1 MVYFLETK
9 EAAQAFNVSTGALR
23 LAASRNSNKYEW
35 LKVDNEKGGRGGKKL
50 LFKISKDKLLT
61 AFNQELITKNTLIY
75 DEKMQKVKLSEII
88 TTDNL
93 KTINNSL
100 KTSNLNLTESKIN
113 DDLAVLNLKFENL
126 SDELKEDAKSKV
138 KLLKQVEKYIEGGL
152 TLKRALFLCNV
163 EWRNYSNWRSDYK
176 KYGILGLIDTRGLH
190 RKDKTKLSA
199 WMQEYALREY
209 RTFGAGGFNFTELWW
224 QIHKEAATKENY
236 DFIGFDLGKVKPLF
250 SVKTLQNFIKNY
262 YKDKPLEHCI
272 ITQGLDKAKSK
283 FLPAQ
288 GNQRELYDMKNMCWQ
303 IDSSPADFIVRDD
316 ETLEPFRP
324 HILSVVDVFS
334 GMGVATLV
342 GKSNSLSLTRL
353 LWKAIDKFGKPDM
366 IKGDNGKD
374 YLSKD
379 FQSLL
384 DSLNIS
390 YDAAIA
396 YAGEQKA
403 LVERRFGTLQ
413 RARLSQMHGH
423 IGNSL
428 AKREM
433 IEQKTPK
440 KERKAKDEYG
450 FAKKTNQK
458 LLHTFSEACEFLE
471 AEVIKWNMSKVRR
484 KKGIKT
490 PLELWNSCDRAIV
503 KISYE
508 EFLFNA
514 GNKELR
520 VVGKKGINFESRVYK
535 SALMPSV
542 GTKVKCVQNIDNIKE
557 LFIYDLS
564 GNFLC
569 LALDESIAKLS
580 KESYKMLKKGY
591 ESEVKAIKE
600 VLKKDEIAAFTKLNI
615 KQDLQDLQSAFE
627 NSLIEAKEVHQK
639 SLAKEALKT
648 QRELEEIKNNANA
661 DEFILNAK
669 KEINNDES
677 EFDMEAFV
685 EKKYFAG

>member
-1 MVYFLETK
+1 MYFLETK
-9 EAAQAFNVSTGALR
+9 EAAQVYNVSEGALR
-23 LAASRNSNKYEW
+23 LAVTRNSNKYEW
-35 LKVDNEKGGRGGKKL
+35 LKVDNANGGRGGKKL
-50 LFKISKDKLLT
+50 LFKISKEQLLT
-61 AFNQELITKNTLIY
+61 AFNQELISKNTLIF
-75 DEKMQKVKLSEII
+75 DEKMQKVNLCEITAI
-88 TTDNL
+88 DNL

-100 KTSNLNLTESKIN
+100 NTSNLNLTESKIN
-113 DDLAVLNLKFENL
+113 NDLAVLNLKFENL
-126 SDELKEDAKSKV
+126 SDEVKQDARAKV
-138 KLLKQVEKYIEGGL
+138 KTLKQIEKYIESGL
-152 TLKRALFLCNV
+152 SIARALKIERINRRLF
-163 EWRNYSNWRSDYK
+163 ERMRKAYK
-176 KYGILGLIDTRGLH
+176 ENGILGLVDTRGLH

-209 RTFGAGGFNFTELWW
+209 RTFASGGFNFTELWW
-224 QIHKEAATKENY
+224 QIHKEAAQKESY

-303 IDSSPADFIVRDD
+303 IDSSPADIIVRDD
-316 ETLEPFRP
+316 ITLEPFRP

-342 GKSNSLSLTRL
+342 SKSNSLSLTRL

-384 DSLNIS
+384 DGLNIT

-413 RARLSQMHGH
+413 HAGISKMHGH
-423 IGNSL
+423 IGNNL

-440 KERKAKDEYG
+440 KDRRAKDEYG

-458 LLHTFSEACEFLE
+458 LLLTFSEACEFLE

-484 KKGIKT
+484 KKGVKT

-514 GNKELR
+514 GNKEIR
-520 VVGKKGINFESRVYK
+520 VVNKKGILFQDRVYK
-535 SALMPSV
+535 SANLPSV
-542 GTKVKCVQNIDNIKE
+542 GTKVKCVQNIDNVKE

-580 KESYKMLKKGY
+580 KESFKMLKKGY

-600 VLKKDEIAAFTKLNI
+600 VLKKDEITAFTKLNI
-615 KQDLQDLQSAFE
+615 KADLNDLKNVFE
-627 NSLIEAKEVHQK
+627 NSLAEVKEVHQK
-639 SLAKEALKT
+639 SLAKESLKT
-648 QRELEEIKNNANA
+648 QRELEKIKNNANA
-661 DEFILNAK
+661 DELILNAK
-669 KEINNDES
+669 KEIKNDE
-677 EFDMEAFV
+677 EFDMDAFV
-685 EKKYFAG
+685 DKKYFAG

>member
-1 MVYFLETK
+1 MYLLETK
-9 EAAQAFNVSTGALR
+9 EASQVFNVSEGALR
-23 LAASRNSNKYEW
+23 LAVTRKSNKYEW
-35 LKVDNEKGGRGGKKL
+35 LKVDNTKGGRGGKKL
-50 LFKISKDKLLT
+50 LFKISKEQLLT
-61 AFNQELITKNTLIY
+61 AFNQELISKNTLIY
-75 DEKMQKVKLSEII
+75 DEKMQKIKLREII
-88 TTDNL
+88 SE
-93 KTINNSL
+93 NNTNCIIEE
-100 KTSNLNLTESKIN
+100 KNLNLTEPKMN
-113 DDLAVLNLKFENL
+113 NDLAVLNLKFENL
-126 SDELKEDAKSKV
+126 SDEIKNNAREKLKA
-138 KLLKQVEKYIEGGL
+138 LKQVEKYIEGGL
-152 TLKRALFLCNV
+152 SVKRALMLCNIP
-163 EWRNYSNWRSDYK
+163 WRTYSRWRAKYK
-176 KYGILGLIDTRGLH
+176 TNCIKSLIDTRGLH
-190 RKDKTKLSA
+190 RKDKTKLST

-209 RTFGAGGFNFTELWW
+209 RTFAAGGFNFTELWW
-224 QIHKEAATKENY
+224 KIHKVAAQKENY

-272 ITQGLDKAKSK
+272 ITQGLDRAKSK

-288 GNQRELYDMKNMCWQ
+288 GNQRELFTMKNMCWQ
-303 IDSSPADFIVRDD
+303 IDSSPADIIVRDD
-316 ETLEPFRP
+316 ITQEPFRP
-324 HILSVVDVFS
+324 HILSIVDVYS

-384 DSLNIS
+384 DSLNIT

-413 RARLSQMHGH
+413 HAGISQLHGS
-423 IGNSL
+423 IGRNL
-428 AKREM
+428 AQREA
-433 IEQKTPK
+433 IETKTPK
-440 KERKAKDEYG
+440 KERHAKDEYG

-458 LLHTFSEACEFLE
+458 LLLSFSKACEFLE

-484 KKGIKT
+484 KKGVKT

-514 GNKELR
+514 GYKELR
-520 VVGKKGINFESRVYK
+520 VVNKKGILFQDRVYK
-535 SALMPSV
+535 SANLPSV

-580 KESYKMLKKGY
+580 KESFKTLKKAY

-600 VLKKDEIAAFTKLNI
+600 VLKKDEITTFTKLNI
-615 KQDLQDLQSAFE
+615 KQDLQDLQNAFE
-627 NSLIEAKEVHQK
+627 NELVKAKEVHQK
-639 SLAKEALKT
+639 SLAKESLKT
-648 QRELEEIKNNANA
+648 QRELEKIKNEANV
-661 DEFILNAK
+661 DELILNTK
-669 KEINNDES
+669 KEANGDD
-677 EFDMEAFV
+677 EFDMEAFMD
-685 EKKYFAG
+685 KKYFAG

>member
-93 KTINNSL
+93 KT
-100 KTSNLNLTESKIN
+100 SNLNLTESKIN

-176 KYGILGLIDTRGLH
+176 KYGILGLVDTRGLH

-236 DFIGFDLGKVKPLF
+236 DFIGFDLGEVKPLF

-272 ITQGLDKAKSK
+272 ITQGLDRAKSK

-303 IDSSPADFIVRDD
+303 IDSSPADIIVRDD

-342 GKSNSLSLTRL
+342 SKSNSLSLTRL

-384 DSLNIS
+384 DGLNIT

-413 RARLSQMHGH
+413 HAGISKMHGY
-423 IGNSL
+423 IGNNL

-450 FAKKTNQK
+450 FTKKTNQK
-458 LLHTFSEACEFLE
+458 LLLTFSEACEFLE

-484 KKGIKT
+484 KKGVKT

-514 GNKELR
+514 GNKEIR
-520 VVGKKGINFESRVYK
+520 VVNKKGILFQDRVYK
-535 SALMPSV
+535 SANLPSV
-542 GTKVKCVQNIDNIKE
+542 GTKVKCVQNIDNVKE

-580 KESYKMLKKGY
+580 KESFKMLKKGY

-600 VLKKDEIAAFTKLNI
+600 VLKKDEITAFTKLNI
-615 KQDLQDLQSAFE
+615 KADLNDLKNVFE
-627 NSLIEAKEVHQK
+627 NSLAEVKEVHQK
-639 SLAKEALKT
+639 SLAKESLKT
-648 QRELEEIKNNANA
+648 QRELEKIKNNANA
-661 DEFILNAK
+661 DELILNAK
-669 KEINNDES
+669 KEIKNDE
-677 EFDMEAFV
+677 EFDMDAFV
-685 EKKYFAG
+685 DKKYFAG

>member
-176 KYGILGLIDTRGLH
+176 KYGILGLVDTRGLH

-236 DFIGFDLGKVKPLF
+236 DFIGFDLGEVKPLF

-272 ITQGLDKAKSK
+272 ITQGLDRAKSK

-303 IDSSPADFIVRDD
+303 IDSSPADIIVRDD

-342 GKSNSLSLTRL
+342 SKSNSLSLTRL

-384 DSLNIS
+384 DGLNIT

-413 RARLSQMHGH
+413 HAGISKMHGH
-423 IGNSL
+423 IGNNL

-440 KERKAKDEYG
+440 KDRRAKDEYG

-458 LLHTFSEACEFLE
+458 LLLTFSEACEFLE

-484 KKGIKT
+484 
-490 PLELWNSCDRAIV
+490 
-503 KISYE
+503 
-508 EFLFNA
+508 
-514 GNKELR
+514 
-520 VVGKKGINFESRVYK
+520 KKGINFESRVYK

-600 VLKKDEIAAFTKLNI
+600 VLKKDEIAVFTKLNI

-627 NSLIEAKEVHQK
+627 NSLVEAKEVHQK
-639 SLAKEALKT
+639 SLAKETLKT

-661 DEFILNAK
+661 DELILNAK

>member
-1 MVYFLETK
+1 MIYFLETK
-9 EAAQAFNVSTGALR
+9 EAAQVYNVSEGALR
-23 LAASRNSNKYEW
+23 LAVTRKSNKYEW
-35 LKVDNEKGGRGGKKL
+35 LKVDNANGGRGGKKL
-50 LFKISKDKLLT
+50 LFKISKEQILT
-61 AFNQELITKNTLIY
+61 AINQELISKNTLIF
-75 DEKMQKVKLSEII
+75 DEKMQKVDLS
-88 TTDNL
+88 D
-93 KTINNSL
+93 INNNNAICIT
-100 KTSNLNLTESKIN
+100 KENDLNLTESKIN
-113 DDLAVLNLKFENL
+113 NDLAVLNLKFENL
-126 SDELKEDAKSKV
+126 NDEIKQEAKEKLK
-138 KLLKQVEKYIEGGL
+138 LIKQIEKYIEGGL

-163 EWRNYSNWRSDYK
+163 EWRNYSNWRSNYK
-176 KYGILGLIDTRGLH
+176 KYGILGLVDTRGLH
-190 RKDKTKLSA
+190 RKDKTKLST

-209 RTFGAGGFNFTELWW
+209 RTFASGGFNFTELWW
-224 QIHKEAATKENY
+224 QIHKEAAQKESY

-303 IDSSPADFIVRDD
+303 IDSSPADIIVRDD

-342 GKSNSLSLTRL
+342 SKSNSLSLTRL

-384 DSLNIS
+384 DGLNIT

-413 RARLSQMHGH
+413 HAGISKMHGY
-423 IGNSL
+423 IGNNL

-450 FAKKTNQK
+450 FTKKTNQK
-458 LLHTFSEACEFLE
+458 LLLTFSEACEFLE

-484 KKGIKT
+484 KKGVKT

-514 GNKELR
+514 GNKEIR
-520 VVGKKGINFESRVYK
+520 VVNKKGILFQDRVYK
-535 SALMPSV
+535 SANLPSV
-542 GTKVKCVQNIDNIKE
+542 GTKVKCVQNIDNVKE

-580 KESYKMLKKGY
+580 KESFKMLKKGY

-600 VLKKDEIAAFTKLNI
+600 VLKKDEITAFTKLNI
-615 KQDLQDLQSAFE
+615 KADLNDLKNVFE
-627 NSLIEAKEVHQK
+627 NSLAEVKEVHQK
-639 SLAKEALKT
+639 SLAKESLKT
-648 QRELEEIKNNANA
+648 QRELEKIKNNANA
-661 DEFILNAK
+661 DELILNAK
-669 KEINNDES
+669 KEIKNDE
-677 EFDMEAFV
+677 EFDMDAFV
-685 EKKYFAG
+685 DKKYFAG

>member
-1 MVYFLETK
+1 MYFLETK

-23 LAASRNSNKYEW
+23 LAVSRNSNKYEW

-50 LFKISKDKLLT
+50 LFKISKDELLT
-61 AFNQELITKNTLIY
+61 AFNQQLITKDTLIF
-75 DEKMQKVKLSEII
+75 DKKIREINLSEII
-88 TTDNL
+88 DTI

-100 KTSNLNLTESKIN
+100 KTSDLNLTEPKIN
-113 DDLAVLNLKFENL
+113 NDLAVLNIKFENL
-126 SDELKEDAKSKV
+126 SDEIKNNAREKLKA
-138 KLLKQVEKYIEGGL
+138 LKQIEKYIEGGL
-152 TLKRALFLCNV
+152 SAKRALALCNIP
-163 EWRNYSNWRSDYK
+163 WRTYSRWRAKYK
-176 KYGILGLIDTRGLH
+176 TNCIQSLIDTRGLH
-190 RKDKTKLSA
+190 RKDKTKLST

-236 DFIGFDLGKVKPLF
+236 DFIGFDLGEVKPLF

-272 ITQGLDKAKSK
+272 ITQGLDRAKSK

-458 LLHTFSEACEFLE
+458 LLHTFSEACELLE

-484 KKGIKT
+484 KKGVKT

-542 GTKVKCVQNIDNIKE
+542 GTRVKCVQNIDNIKE
-557 LFIYDLS
+557 LFIYDLN
-564 GNFLC
+564 GTFLC

-580 KESYKMLKKGY
+580 KESFKMLKKGY

-627 NSLIEAKEVHQK
+627 NSLVEAKEVHQK
-639 SLAKEALKT
+639 SLAKETLKT

-661 DEFILNAK
+661 DELILNAK

>member
-1 MVYFLETK
+1 
-9 EAAQAFNVSTGALR
+9 
-23 LAASRNSNKYEW
+23 
-35 LKVDNEKGGRGGKKL
+35 
-50 LFKISKDKLLT
+50 KD
-61 AFNQELITKNTLIY
+61 
-75 DEKMQKVKLSEII
+75 
-88 TTDNL
+88 
-93 KTINNSL
+93 
-100 KTSNLNLTESKIN
+100 
-113 DDLAVLNLKFENL
+113 
-126 SDELKEDAKSKV
+126 
-138 KLLKQVEKYIEGGL
+138 
-152 TLKRALFLCNV
+152 
-163 EWRNYSNWRSDYK
+163 
-176 KYGILGLIDTRGLH
+176 
-190 RKDKTKLSA
+190 
-199 WMQEYALREY
+199 
-209 RTFGAGGFNFTELWW
+209 
-224 QIHKEAATKENY
+224 
-236 DFIGFDLGKVKPLF
+236 
-250 SVKTLQNFIKNY
+250 
-262 YKDKPLEHCI
+262 
-272 ITQGLDKAKSK
+272 
-283 FLPAQ
+283 
-288 GNQRELYDMKNMCWQ
+288 
-303 IDSSPADFIVRDD
+303 
-316 ETLEPFRP
+316 
-324 HILSVVDVFS
+324 
-334 GMGVATLV
+334 
-342 GKSNSLSLTRL
+342 
-353 LWKAIDKFGKPDM
+353 
-366 IKGDNGKD
+366 
-374 YLSKD
+374 
-379 FQSLL
+379 
-384 DSLNIS
+384 
-390 YDAAIA
+390 
-396 YAGEQKA
+396 
-403 LVERRFGTLQ
+403 RR
-413 RARLSQMHGH
+413 
-423 IGNSL
+423 
-428 AKREM
+428 
-433 IEQKTPK
+433 
-440 KERKAKDEYG
+440 AKDEYG

-458 LLHTFSEACEFLE
+458 LLHTFSEACELLE

-484 KKGIKT
+484 KKGVKT
-490 PLELWNSCDRAIV
+490 PLELWNSCDRAII

-520 VVGKKGINFESRVYK
+520 VVGKKGINFEGRVYK

>member
-1 MVYFLETK
+1 MYFLETK
-9 EAAQAFNVSTGALR
+9 EAAQVYNVSEGALR
-23 LAASRNSNKYEW
+23 LAVTRKSNKYEW
-35 LKVDNEKGGRGGKKL
+35 LKVDNANGGRGGKKL
-50 LFKISKDKLLT
+50 LFKISKEQLLT
-61 AFNQELITKNTLIY
+61 AFNQELISKNTLIF
-75 DEKMQKVKLSEII
+75 DEKMQKVNLCEITAI
-88 TTDNL
+88 DNL

-100 KTSNLNLTESKIN
+100 NTSNLNLTESKIN
-113 DDLAVLNLKFENL
+113 NDLAVLNLKFENL
-126 SDELKEDAKSKV
+126 SDEIKQEARNKV
-138 KLLKQVEKYIEGGL
+138 KILKQVEKYIEGGL
-152 TLKRALFLCNV
+152 KQKRALEILNI
-163 EWRNYSNWRSDYK
+163 K
-176 KYGILGLIDTRGLH
+176 KDVFMKWQQSFKTHGILGLVDTRGLH
-190 RKDKTKLSA
+190 RKDKTKLST

-224 QIHKEAATKENY
+224 QIHKEAAQKESY

-303 IDSSPADFIVRDD
+303 IDSSPADIIVRDD

-342 GKSNSLSLTRL
+342 SKSNSLSLTRL

-374 YLSKD
+374 YLSRD

-384 DSLNIS
+384 DGLNIT

-403 LVERRFGTLQ
+403 LVERRFGTIQ
-413 RARLSQMHGH
+413 HAGISKMHGH
-423 IGNSL
+423 IGNNL

-450 FAKKTNQK
+450 FTKKTNQK
-458 LLHTFSEACEFLE
+458 LLLTFSEACEFLE

-484 KKGIKT
+484 KKGVKT

-514 GNKELR
+514 GNKEIR
-520 VVGKKGINFESRVYK
+520 VVNKKGILFQDRVYK
-535 SALMPSV
+535 SANLPSV
-542 GTKVKCVQNIDNIKE
+542 GTKVKCIQNIDNVKE

-580 KESYKMLKKGY
+580 KESFKMLKKGY

-600 VLKKDEIAAFTKLNI
+600 VLKKDEITAFTKLNI
-615 KQDLQDLQSAFE
+615 KADLNDLKNVFE
-627 NSLIEAKEVHQK
+627 NSLAEVKEVHQK
-639 SLAKEALKT
+639 SLAKESLKT
-648 QRELEEIKNNANA
+648 QRELEKIKNNANA
-661 DEFILNAK
+661 DELILNAK
-669 KEINNDES
+669 KEIKNDE
-677 EFDMEAFV
+677 EFDMDAFV
-685 EKKYFAG
+685 DKKYFAG

>member
-1 MVYFLETK
+1 MIYFLETK

-23 LAASRNSNKYEW
+23 LAVVRNSNKYEW
-35 LKVDNEKGGRGGKKL
+35 LKVDNANGGRGGKKL
-50 LFKISKDKLLT
+50 LFKISKKQLLT
-61 AFNQELITKNTLIY
+61 AFNQKLISKNILIFN
-75 DEKMQKVKLSEII
+75 EKMQKVDLS
-88 TTDNL
+88 D
-93 KTINNSL
+93 INNSNTICII
-100 KTSNLNLTESKIN
+100 KENDLNLTESKIN
-113 DDLAVLNLKFENL
+113 NDLTVLNLKFKNL
-126 SDELKEDAKSKV
+126 SDEVKQEAKEKLK
-138 KLLKQVEKYIEGGL
+138 LIKQIEKYIEGGL

-163 EWRNYSNWRSDYK
+163 EWRNYSNWRSNYK
-176 KYGILGLIDTRGLH
+176 KHGILGLIDTRGLH
-190 RKDKTKLSA
+190 RKDKTKLST

-209 RTFGAGGFNFTELWW
+209 RTFAAGGFNFTELWW
-224 QIHKEAATKENY
+224 QIHKEAAIKENY

-288 GNQRELYDMKNMCWQ
+288 GNQRELYDMKNICWQ
-303 IDSSPADFIVRDD
+303 IDSSPADIIVRDD
-316 ETLEPFRP
+316 VTQEPFRP

-384 DSLNIS
+384 DALNIT

-413 RARLSQMHGH
+413 HAGISQLHGYIGKSLSQ
-423 IGNSL
+423 
-428 AKREM
+428 REM

-440 KERKAKDEYG
+440 KDRRAKDEYG

-484 KKGIKT
+484 KKGVKT

-503 KISYE
+503 KITYE

-520 VVGKKGINFESRVYK
+520 VVGKKGINFEGRVYK

-542 GTKVKCVQNIDNIKE
+542 GTRVKCVQNIDNIKE
-557 LFIYDLS
+557 LFIYDLN
-564 GNFLC
+564 GTFLC

-580 KESYKMLKKGY
+580 AESYKILKKGY

-627 NSLIEAKEVHQK
+627 NSLVEAKEVHQK

-648 QRELEEIKNNANA
+648 QRELEYIKNNANA
-661 DEFILNAK
+661 DELILNAK
-669 KEINNDES
+669 KEITNDES

-685 EKKYFAG
+685 EKKYFTG

>member
-1 MVYFLETK
+1 MSYFLETK

-61 AFNQELITKNTLIY
+61 AFNQELISKNTLIY

-100 KTSNLNLTESKIN
+100 KTSNLNLAEPKMN
-113 DDLAVLNLKFENL
+113 NDLAVLNLKFENL

-152 TLKRALFLCNV
+152 SIARTLKIEKINRRFYERIRKA
-163 EWRNYSNWRSDYK
+163 YK
-176 KYGILGLIDTRGLH
+176 ENGILGLIDTRGLH

-324 HILSVVDVFS
+324 
-334 GMGVATLV
+334 
-342 GKSNSLSLTRL
+342 
-353 LWKAIDKFGKPDM
+353 
-366 IKGDNGKD
+366 
-374 YLSKD
+374 
-379 FQSLL
+379 
-384 DSLNIS
+384 
-390 YDAAIA
+390 
-396 YAGEQKA
+396 
-403 LVERRFGTLQ
+403 
-413 RARLSQMHGH
+413 
-423 IGNSL
+423 
-428 AKREM
+428 
-433 IEQKTPK
+433 
-440 KERKAKDEYG
+440 
-450 FAKKTNQK
+450 
-458 LLHTFSEACEFLE
+458 
-471 AEVIKWNMSKVRR
+471 
-484 KKGIKT
+484 
-490 PLELWNSCDRAIV
+490 
-503 KISYE
+503 
-508 EFLFNA
+508 
-514 GNKELR
+514 
-520 VVGKKGINFESRVYK
+520 
-535 SALMPSV
+535 
-542 GTKVKCVQNIDNIKE
+542 
-557 LFIYDLS
+557 
-564 GNFLC
+564 
-569 LALDESIAKLS
+569 
-580 KESYKMLKKGY
+580 
-591 ESEVKAIKE
+591 
-600 VLKKDEIAAFTKLNI
+600 
-615 KQDLQDLQSAFE
+615 
-627 NSLIEAKEVHQK
+627 
-639 SLAKEALKT
+639 
-648 QRELEEIKNNANA
+648 
-661 DEFILNAK
+661 
-669 KEINNDES
+669 
-677 EFDMEAFV
+677 
-685 EKKYFAG
+685 

>member
-1 MVYFLETK
+1 MIYLLETK
-9 EAAQAFNVSTGALR
+9 EASQVFNVSEGALR
-23 LAASRNSNKYEW
+23 LAVTRKSNKYEW

-50 LFKISKDKLLT
+50 LFKISKEQLLT
-61 AFNQELITKNTLIY
+61 AFNQELIIKNILIFN
-75 DEKMQKVKLSEII
+75 EKMQKVDLS
-88 TTDNL
+88 D
-93 KTINNSL
+93 INNSNTICII
-100 KTSNLNLTESKIN
+100 KENDLNLTEPKIN
-113 DDLAVLNLKFENL
+113 NDLTVLNLKFENL
-126 SDELKEDAKSKV
+126 SDEVKQEAKEKLK
-138 KLLKQVEKYIEGGL
+138 LIKQIEKYIEGGL

-163 EWRNYSNWRSDYK
+163 EWRNYSNWRSNYK
-176 KYGILGLIDTRGLH
+176 KHGILGLIDTRGLH
-190 RKDKTKLSA
+190 RKDKTKLSI

-224 QIHKEAATKENY
+224 QIHKEAAIKENY

-303 IDSSPADFIVRDD
+303 IDSSPADIIVRDD
-316 ETLEPFRP
+316 VTQEPFRP

-384 DSLNIS
+384 DALNIT

-403 LVERRFGTLQ
+403 LVERRFGTIQ
-413 RARLSQMHGH
+413 HAGISKMHGY
-423 IGNSL
+423 IGNNL

-440 KERKAKDEYG
+440 KDRRAKDEYG

-484 KKGIKT
+484 KKGVKT

-503 KISYE
+503 KITYE

-520 VVGKKGINFESRVYK
+520 VVGKKGINFEGRVYK

-542 GTKVKCVQNIDNIKE
+542 GTRVKCVQNIDNIKE
-557 LFIYDLS
+557 LFIYDLN
-564 GNFLC
+564 GTFLC

-580 KESYKMLKKGY
+580 AESYKILKKGY

-627 NSLIEAKEVHQK
+627 NSLVEAKEVHQK
-639 SLAKEALKT
+639 SLVKEALKT
-648 QRELEEIKNNANA
+648 QRELEYIKNNANA
-661 DEFILNAK
+661 DELILNAK
-669 KEINNDES
+669 KEITNDES

-685 EKKYFAG
+685 EKKYFTG

>member
-1 MVYFLETK
+1 MIYFLETK

-23 LAASRNSNKYEW
+23 LAVVRNSNKYEW

-50 LFKISKDKLLT
+50 LFKISKEQLLT
-61 AFNQELITKNTLIY
+61 AFNQELISKNILIFN
-75 DEKMQKVKLSEII
+75 EKMQKVDLS
-88 TTDNL
+88 D
-93 KTINNSL
+93 INNSNTICII
-100 KTSNLNLTESKIN
+100 KENDLNLTESKISN
-113 DDLAVLNLKFENL
+113 DLTVLNLKFENL
-126 SDELKEDAKSKV
+126 SVEVKQEAKEKLK
-138 KLLKQVEKYIEGGL
+138 LIKQIEKYIEGGL

-163 EWRNYSNWRSDYK
+163 EWRNYSNWRSNYK
-176 KYGILGLIDTRGLH
+176 KHGILGLIDTRGLH
-190 RKDKTKLSA
+190 RKDKTKLST

-209 RTFGAGGFNFTELWW
+209 RTFAAGGFNFTELWW
-224 QIHKEAATKENY
+224 QIHKEAAIKENY

-288 GNQRELYDMKNMCWQ
+288 GNQRELYDMKNICWQ
-303 IDSSPADFIVRDD
+303 IDSSPADIIVRDD
-316 ETLEPFRP
+316 VTQEPFRP

-384 DSLNIS
+384 DALNIT

-413 RARLSQMHGH
+413 HAGISQLHGYIGKSLSQ
-423 IGNSL
+423 
-428 AKREM
+428 REM

-440 KERKAKDEYG
+440 KDRRAKDEYG

-484 KKGIKT
+484 KKGVKT

-503 KISYE
+503 KITYE

-520 VVGKKGINFESRVYK
+520 VVGKKGINFEGRVYK

-542 GTKVKCVQNIDNIKE
+542 GTRVKCVQNIDNIKE
-557 LFIYDLS
+557 LFIYDLN
-564 GNFLC
+564 GTFLC

-580 KESYKMLKKGY
+580 AESYKILKKGY

-627 NSLIEAKEVHQK
+627 NSLVEAKEVHQK

-648 QRELEEIKNNANA
+648 H
-661 DEFILNAK
+661 
-669 KEINNDES
+669 KESLSIS
-677 EFDMEAFV
+677 KTMPMQMSLF
-685 EKKYFAG
+685 

>member
-1 MVYFLETK
+1 MIYFLETK
-9 EAAQAFNVSTGALR
+9 EASQVFNVSEGALR
-23 LAASRNSNKYEW
+23 LAVVRNSNKYEW
-35 LKVDNEKGGRGGKKL
+35 LKVDNTKGGRGGKKL
-50 LFKISKDKLLT
+50 LFKISKEQLLT
-61 AFNQELITKNTLIY
+61 AFNQELIIKNILIFN
-75 DEKMQKVKLSEII
+75 EKMQKVDLS
-88 TTDNL
+88 D
-93 KTINNSL
+93 INNSNTICII
-100 KTSNLNLTESKIN
+100 KENDLNLTESKIN
-113 DDLAVLNLKFENL
+113 NDLTVLNLKFENL
-126 SDELKEDAKSKV
+126 SDEVKQEAKEKLK
-138 KLLKQVEKYIEGGL
+138 LIKQIEKYIEGGL

-163 EWRNYSNWRSDYK
+163 EWRNYSNWRSNYK
-176 KYGILGLIDTRGLH
+176 KHGILGLIDTRGLH
-190 RKDKTKLSA
+190 RKDKTKLSI

-209 RTFGAGGFNFTELWW
+209 RTFAAGGFNFTELWW
-224 QIHKEAATKENY
+224 QIHKEAAIKENY

-272 ITQGLDKAKSK
+272 ITQGLDRAKSK

-288 GNQRELYDMKNMCWQ
+288 GNQRELFTMKNMCWQ
-303 IDSSPADFIVRDD
+303 IDSSPADIIVRDD
-316 ETLEPFRP
+316 ITQEPFRP
-324 HILSVVDVFS
+324 HILSIVDVYS

-384 DSLNIS
+384 DSLNIT

-413 RARLSQMHGH
+413 HAGISQLHGS
-423 IGNSL
+423 IGRNL
-428 AKREM
+428 AQREA
-433 IEQKTPK
+433 IETKTPK
-440 KERKAKDEYG
+440 KERHAKDEYG

-458 LLHTFSEACEFLE
+458 LLLSFSKACEFLE

-484 KKGIKT
+484 KKGVKT

-514 GNKELR
+514 GYKELR
-520 VVGKKGINFESRVYK
+520 VVNKKGILFQDRVYK
-535 SALMPSV
+535 SANLPSV

-580 KESYKMLKKGY
+580 KESYKTLKKAY

-600 VLKKDEIAAFTKLNI
+600 VLKKDEITTFTKLNI
-615 KQDLQDLQSAFE
+615 KQDLQDLQNAFE
-627 NSLIEAKEVHQK
+627 NKLLKAKEVHQK
-639 SLAKEALKT
+639 SLAKESLKT
-648 QRELEEIKNNANA
+648 QRELEKIKNEANV
-661 DEFILNAK
+661 DELISNIK
-669 KEINNDES
+669 KETNSDD
-677 EFDMEAFV
+677 EFDMEAFMD
-685 EKKYFAG
+685 KKYFAG